1 MKMKNKIKIDNIE
14 IELKIKNITKKSLK
28 MYFSDDKKLIIHK
41 PKNYPMVKIM
51 DFILKN
57 EKNIIKEYNS
67 QTIINNKFHFLG
79 GLHEYSYLEDSK
91 TLNVEI
97 KKEDNNIL
105 VLYNKKL
112 PEKMRKEFIERE
124 KKKFYYDSLK
134 ELILKYINK
143 YNKCLRININGV
155 KIKNLKSRWGS
166 CSSKKNL
173 NFNVKLICFREEII
187 EYVVVHE
194 MSHLIHMNHSKDF
207 WKLVERL
214 LPDYDARRKELKKD
228 IKIPE
233 LLK

>member
-1 MKMKNKIKIDNIE
+1 MNDKIIIDNIE
-14 IELKIKNITKKSLK
+14 LDLQIKNITKKSLK
-28 MYFSDDKKLIIHK
+28 MYFSNDKKLVIHK
-41 PKNYPMVKIM
+41 PKNYPMVKIR

-57 EKNIIKEYNS
+57 EKSIIKEYKK
-67 QTIINNKFHFLG
+67 QTILNKDFHFLG
-79 GLHEYSYLEDSK
+79 KLYQYSYMESS
-91 TLNVEI
+91 TILNVEI
-97 KKEDNNIL
+97 NKEDDIIM

-112 PEKMRKEFIERE
+112 PENIRKDFIENE

-134 ELILKYINK
+134 EIISKYIDK
-143 YNKCLRININGV
+143 YNKYLRININGV

-194 MSHLIHMNHSKDF
+194 LCHLIHMNHSRDF
-207 WKLVERL
+207 WILVGKL
-214 LPDYDARRKELKKD
+214 LPDYNIRRNELKKD

>member
-1 MKMKNKIKIDNIE
+1 
-14 IELKIKNITKKSLK
+14 
-28 MYFSDDKKLIIHK
+28 
-41 PKNYPMVKIM
+41 
-51 DFILKN
+51 
-57 EKNIIKEYNS
+57 
-67 QTIINNKFHFLG
+67 
-79 GLHEYSYLEDSK
+79 
-91 TLNVEI
+91 
-97 KKEDNNIL
+97 
-105 VLYNKKL
+105 
-112 PEKMRKEFIERE
+112 
-124 KKKFYYDSLK
+124 
-134 ELILKYINK
+134 
-143 YNKCLRININGV
+143 
-155 KIKNLKSRWGS
+155 LKSRWGS

>member
-1 MKMKNKIKIDNIE
+1 MLNKIKIGNIE

-41 PKNYPMVKIM
+41 PKNYSVVKIR

-57 EKNIIKEYNS
+57 EKNIIKEYKKQS
-67 QTIINNKFHFLG
+67 IENKFFHFLG
-79 GLHEYSYLEDSK
+79 ELYEYSYIGDSEV
-91 TLNVEI
+91 LNVKV
-97 KKEDNNIL
+97 KKEDNKIL
-105 VLYNKKL
+105 VFYNKKL
-112 PEKMRKEFIERE
+112 PENIKKEFIERE

-134 ELILKYINK
+134 KIILKYIDK
-143 YNKCLRININGV
+143 YNKYLSINVNDV

-194 MSHLIHMNHSKDF
+194 MSHLIHMNHSNDF
-207 WKLVERL
+207 WSLVEKF
-214 LPDYDARRKELKKD
+214 LPDYVSRRKELKKD